1 MNFYQEFETELTQ
14 VFAETE
20 MIISKFPEPLN
31 KEGLAYL
38 DKFNVLKEG
47 STNNY
52 ICYLLPF
59 WLMDMLPIDR
69 ETCIHLSRTN
79 ILAMLYFFIID
90 DRMDSKMLQRK
101 TQLPL
106 AHLLYM
112 KFHESCRQLF
122 PVTSTFWSYNSTYM
136 TVWAEAVSNEHQLNF
151 MKNPLH
157 IARKASPVKLISTSA
172 CLLSGKEDLVSILS
186 LAIDHVLTT
195 LQMADDW
202 VDWQDDVLEGNYN
215 CLAQFI
221 HSKNPTNNNEEY
233 SHNRIKQA
241 LYLYDQ
247 LKPYTQVAL
256 NQHKKLIS
264 LNVPIPHLIEFHQSI
279 VDYLLAEAS
288 KIEVARKSLALGGL
302 NYWLSKKRD

>member
-90 DRMDSKMLQRK
+90 DRMDSKMLQGK
-101 TQLPL
+101 L
-106 AHLLYM
+106 
-112 KFHESCRQLF
+112 
-122 PVTSTFWSYNSTYM
+122 NS
-136 TVWAEAVSNEHQLNF
+136 
-151 MKNPLH
+151 P
-157 IARKASPVKLISTSA
+157 
-172 CLLSGKEDLVSILS
+172 
-186 LAIDHVLTT
+186 
-195 LQMADDW
+195 
-202 VDWQDDVLEGNYN
+202 
-215 CLAQFI
+215 
-221 HSKNPTNNNEEY
+221 
-233 SHNRIKQA
+233 
-241 LYLYDQ
+241 
-247 LKPYTQVAL
+247 
-256 NQHKKLIS
+256 
-264 LNVPIPHLIEFHQSI
+264 
-279 VDYLLAEAS
+279 
-288 KIEVARKSLALGGL
+288 
-302 NYWLSKKRD
+302 

>member
-157 IARKASPVKLISTSA
+157 IARKAS
-172 CLLSGKEDLVSILS
+172 
-186 LAIDHVLTT
+186 
-195 LQMADDW
+195 Q
-202 VDWQDDVLEGNYN
+202 
-215 CLAQFI
+215 
-221 HSKNPTNNNEEY
+221 
-233 SHNRIKQA
+233 
-241 LYLYDQ
+241 
-247 LKPYTQVAL
+247 
-256 NQHKKLIS
+256 
-264 LNVPIPHLIEFHQSI
+264 
-279 VDYLLAEAS
+279 
-288 KIEVARKSLALGGL
+288 
-302 NYWLSKKRD
+302 